1 VYWRAAQ
8 PLLLT
13 ETNELKVEYY
23 ARLTYVDHRWTDLP
37 LRYRGYETDMGA
49 VYVHY
54 GPPDVWIQQTP
65 DARAGLAN
73 VPRGNIDQSD
83 SVALERTLDASQT
96 VIWLYRPPQF
106 RFVFE
111 QMSGFAHT
119 YFVSNSREAF
129 RVDQTLAPARFDNV
143 PIYRAMDTIAVQ
155 AAQFRG
161 PGDSTEIA
169 VFGALPLRRMTD
181 SLPLATVP
189 LISGAFLQ
197 SRRGTELLRDRR
209 TETIR
214 LDAETPA
221 VQHRS
226 WRLTMGPGEYTLRVE
241 ALIPAHDRAARGV
254 APFAVRSYWGSWLML
269 SDILTAGRVA
279 PRDSTAS
286 RWSDYL
292 IEPNAGW
299 FTPGQSVGLLWEVYN
314 LAPDDAG
321 QVSYAVDLRFTV
333 ESLTRRSWVAQIV
346 GGLGDALG
354 VSAEGDDRIS
364 LHYTRTTD
372 ATPNYVNVE
381 YLTVDL
387 KDSPEGRYTI
397 EVEVTDLRTGGSAV
411 RQQVIHVD
419 RAPPTKC
426 DPCPTQRP

>member
-1 VYWRAAQ
+1 
-8 PLLLT
+8 
-13 ETNELKVEYY
+13 
-23 ARLTYVDHRWTDLP
+23 
-37 LRYRGYETDMGA
+37 
-49 VYVHY
+49 
-54 GPPDVWIQQTP
+54 
-65 DARAGLAN
+65 
-73 VPRGNIDQSD
+73 
-83 SVALERTLDASQT
+83 
-96 VIWLYRPPQF
+96 
-106 RFVFE
+106 
-111 QMSGFAHT
+111 
-119 YFVSNSREAF
+119 
-129 RVDQTLAPARFDNV
+129 
-143 PIYRAMDTIAVQ
+143 
-155 AAQFRG
+155 
-161 PGDSTEIA
+161 
-169 VFGALPLRRMTD
+169 
-181 SLPLATVP
+181 VP
-189 LISGAFLQ
+189 LVSGAFLQ
-197 SRRGTELLRDRR
+197 SGRGDELLRDRR

-279 PRDSTAS
+279 PRDSLAS

-299 FTPGQSVGLLWEVYN
+299 FTPGRSVGLLWEVYN

-321 QVSYAVDLRFTV
+321 QVSYAVDLRFTL
-333 ESLTRRSWVAQIV
+333 ESITRRSLVAQIV

-354 VSAEGDDRIS
+354 VTAQGDDRIS

-387 KDSPEGRYTI
+387 KDSPEGTYTI
-397 EVEVTDLRTGGSAV
+397 EVEVTDLRTGGSAI
-411 RQQVIHVD
+411 RRQVIHVD
-419 RAPPTKC
+419 RAPPKKC
-426 DPCPTQRP
+426 DPCPAQWP